1 MAKLEISV
9 EKMEAERVARFK
21 TLNYS
26 SDGYLDSRIPEHM
39 RNTYNVIGRG
49 VTEDASLTPAITDA
63 QDFNLTY
70 VSAEPG
76 KGASLHDHPTVEV
89 FVPMTS
95 NWTIFWGDK
104 GENEIQIEQFDA
116 VSVPPGVMRGFR
128 NEGEE
133 LGFIM
138 AILGGSNSGYVDWA
152 DDIIDKAAATGL
164 RLGPDGNAIEIAIE
178 ETLDGS

>member
-1 MAKLEISV
+1 MAKLDISV
-9 EKMEAERVARFK
+9 DKMEAERVARFK
-21 TLNYS
+21 ELNYS

-49 VTEDASLTPAITDA
+49 VTEDAALMPAIEDA
-63 QDFNLTY
+63 RDFNLTY

-76 KGASLHDHPTVEV
+76 KGASLHDHTTVEV

-95 NWTIFWGDK
+95 NWTIFWGDE

-116 VSVPPGVMRGFR
+116 ISVPPGVMRGFR
-128 NEGEE
+128 NDGDE

-138 AILGGSNSGYVDWA
+138 AILGGSDSGYVDWA
-152 DDIIDKAAATGL
+152 EDIIDKAAATGL
-164 RLGPDGNAIEIAIE
+164 ALGPDGNAIEIE
-178 ETLDGS
+178 KQE